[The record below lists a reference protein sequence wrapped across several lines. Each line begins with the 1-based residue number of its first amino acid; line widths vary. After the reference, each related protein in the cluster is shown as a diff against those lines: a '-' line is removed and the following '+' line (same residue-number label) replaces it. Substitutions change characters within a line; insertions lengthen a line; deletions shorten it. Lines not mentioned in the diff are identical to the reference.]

1 MVMKK
6 KAAPVKR
13 VAPAKKEALRT
24 VNLAAETR
32 PTRLSHYIGQPQITK
47 SLLAMMKAGSL
58 PATILIQGPTGCG
71 KTTLATILAR
81 YLNCDT
87 NNSCGKCISCRS
99 MDSAVYEGGTHPD
112 YVQIDAGSKGKIEDT
127 RNLIEMM
134 RSMPQFKKR
143 VYVIDEAHAMTKQ
156 SANALLVSIE
166 NPPPDTV
173 FILCTTESHKLLPT
187 VVGRCL
193 NLNVKQVDGD
203 EIHTHLCNIVTKY
216 SEYEFS
222 KAEWKKV
229 DTLCRIVAYNCNG
242 FVRNAVQGL
251 QGVLPLLT
259 SGEEID
265 LEAITS
271 QLSSTSEVDV
281 ASKAL
286 DLVVGFVE
294 QDLSKVL
301 LSIRMCDNVLQLAD
315 RARWVVHGIIGD
327 CLKAN
332 KFTTP
337 EVREAIKRVGKN
349 SKFNLASL
357 VYFQRVL
364 AVASEKITTT
374 IVPPGVILEGE
385 VTVLMA
391 QIYDGRLAL
400 SIGEVNDV
408 VEERPSEQR
417 RNVRKR

>member
-1 MVMKK
+1 MVIKK
-6 KAAPVKR
+6 RTAASKPTVKAAI
-13 VAPAKKEALRT
+13 RT

-32 PTRLSHYIGQPQITK
+32 PTKLSHYIGQTQITK
-47 SLLAMMKAGSL
+47 SLFSMMKAGTL
-58 PATILIQGPTGCG
+58 PATILITGPTGCG
-71 KTTLATILAR
+71 KTTLATIIAR

-87 NNSCGKCISCRS
+87 NNSCGKCLSCKS
-99 MDSAVYEGGTHPD
+99 MDAAVFDGGSHPD
-112 YVQIDAGSKGKIEDT
+112 YIQFDAGTKGKIEDT
-127 RNLIEMM
+127 RNLLDMM
-134 RSMPQFKKR
+134 RSMPSFKKR

-173 FILCTTESHKLLPT
+173 FILCTTEAHKILPT
-187 VVGRCL
+187 VAGRCL

-203 EIHTHLCNIVTKY
+203 IIHDHLTKIVADR

-229 DTLCRIVAYNCNG
+229 DAICRTVADNCNG
-242 FVRNAVQGL
+242 FVRNAIQGL

-265 LEAITS
+265 LKAITN
-271 QLSSTSEVDV
+271 QLSNTSEVDV

-294 QDLSKVL
+294 QDLQKVL
-301 LSIRMCDNVLQLAD
+301 TSIRMCDNALQLAD

-327 CLKAN
+327 CLNAN

-337 EVREAIKRVGKN
+337 EVRTAIKIVGKN

-364 AVASEKITTT
+364 AVAAEKITTT

-400 SIGEVNDV
+400 GIGEVNDV
-408 VEERPSEQR
+408 VEERAPAKR
-417 RNVRKR
+417 RNVRER